1 MLALV
6 LNAGS
11 SSLKFQIID
20 TDSREC
26 RFKGQVERIGIDGL
40 THSDAVTQMNLQISN
55 AKIELGEIQVVGHRV
70 VHGGNLFKQST
81 LLDAH
86 VVESIEKLIPLAPL
100 HNPAHLI
107 VIKELMKQLP
117 DVPHVAVF
125 DTAFH
130 STMPEEAFTYALDR
144 QVAENFEIR
153 RYGFH
158 GSSHKYV
165 TNESAKF
172 LNKNVSETS
181 LIICHIG
188 NGASVTAIRNGN
200 SVDTSMGM
208 TPLEGLVM
216 GTRTGDIDAG
226 ILFHLAREAD
236 FSIAE
241 LDELVNKNSGLLG
254 LAGSAD
260 MRQVRESA
268 EAGNKSAQLA
278 RAIYAY
284 RIRKYIGAYMTL
296 LPHLDAVVFTAGV
309 GENDADLRDAVIK
322 PLQHLGLHLDAD
334 LNSVSANQAREVSAP
349 ETRIKVLVVPTN
361 EELEI
366 ALESAQLIGGSYE

>member
-55 AKIELGEIQVVGHRV
+55 ANIELGEIQVVGHRV

-144 QVAENFEIR
+144 QVAEKFEVR

-188 NGASVTAIRNGN
+188 NGASVTAIRNGK

-241 LDELVNKNSGLLG
+241 LDELVNKKSGLLG

-309 GENDADLRDAVIK
+309 GENDADLREAAIK

>member
-40 THSDAVTQMNLQISN
+40 THSDAVMQMNLQIAN
-55 AKIELGEIQVVGHRV
+55 AKIELGEIEVVGHRV

-81 LLDAH
+81 LLDAE

-107 VIKELMKQLP
+107 VIKELMEQLP

-130 STMPEEAFTYALDR
+130 STMPEAAFTYALD
-144 QVAENFEIR
+144 QEVAEKFEIR

-165 TNESAKF
+165 MNESAKF
-172 LNKNVSETS
+172 LDKEVSDTS

-188 NGASVTAIRNGN
+188 NGASITAIRDGK

-226 ILFHLAREAD
+226 ILFHLAREANY
-236 FSIAE
+236 SITQ
-241 LDELVNKNSGLLG
+241 LDQLVNKESGLLG

-268 EAGNKSAQLA
+268 DAGNKGAQLA
-278 RAIYAY
+278 REIYAY

-309 GENDADLRDAVIK
+309 GENDAQLRDAVIA
-322 PLQHLGLHLDAD
+322 PLKHLGLLLDANR
-334 LNSVSANQAREVSAP
+334 NSASADQAREVSAA

-366 ALESAQLIGGSYE
+366 ALESVQLIGG